1 MVLSPPSSLILAGS
15 VVVEVHEVKSRSNT
29 NPCRDM
35 VSPSFDFLCL
45 SQTPLFLI
53 LAITAQLRFRK
64 VIFTVLV
71 EAYTALLCPAPSG
84 HEFQSQGFW
93 SLCDVNDVFLL
104 TDPVLTVC
112 AEWRRF

>member
-1 MVLSPPSSLILAGS
+1 MPFSDSSFS
-15 VVVEVHEVKSRSNT
+15 YT
-29 NPCRDM
+29 
-35 VSPSFDFLCL
+35 
-45 SQTPLFLI
+45 
-53 LAITAQLRFRK
+53 AITAQLRFRK

-112 AEWRRF
+112 AEWRLFNSLIVFNSFNSFPLSLVKLLSYTYSLERRCEKR